1 MYNIANKIVT
11 SIYGHGR
18 GWCFSGKDFQ
28 DIGLRK
34 TIDSVLHRLAQKG
47 TIRRV
52 SRGLYDYPE
61 FSNLL
66 NKTLSPNIDQVAR
79 AFSRKHGWR
88 LQATGAMA
96 ANLLGIST
104 HVPAKVVYLTDGPG
118 KTIKIGNTMIQ
129 FKRTAPKDL
138 NVKNKK
144 SAIIIQ
150 ALKFLGKDHIDKNT
164 HMRIRSLLSDS
175 DRKKLLKDARYG
187 TDWVFETIKQ
197 ICFGNMNHE

>member
-1 MYNIANKIVT
+1 MQHIANKIIAI
-11 SIYGHGR
+11 IYGHGG

-34 TIDSVLHRLAQKG
+34 TIDSVLHRLAQRG
-47 TIRRV
+47 IIRRV
-52 SRGLYDYPE
+52 RRGLYDYPK

-66 NKTLSPNIDQVAR
+66 NKTLSPNIDQVAG
-79 AFSRKHGWR
+79 AIARKYGWR

-104 HVPAKVVYLTDGPG
+104 QVPAKVVYLTDGPG
-118 KTIKIGNTMIQ
+118 KTIKIGNTTMQ

-138 NVKNKK
+138 NVRNKK

-150 ALKFLGKDHIDKNT
+150 ALKFLGKDHIDNNT
-164 HMRIRSLLSDS
+164 QMRIRSLLSDS
-175 DRKKLLKDARYG
+175 DRKKLFKDARYG
-187 TDWVFETIKQ
+187 TDWVFEVIKQ
-197 ICFGNMNHE
+197 ICFEDMNRE